1 MKTFVP
7 NEADIIREWFV
18 VDAAGKPAG
27 RLAVMIADVL
37 RGRNKPT
44 YTPHVDTGAFVVV
57 VNADKI
63 KLTGNK
69 EEKKIYQD
77 YSGYSSGLTETK
89 AKDIRAKHPERIIT
103 QAVKGMLPTN
113 RLSRQIIK
121 RLKVYAGSEHPHDA
135 QQVKELEYKG

>member
-1 MKTFVP
+1 MKTTVP
-7 NEADIIREWFV
+7 KEADIKRDWFI
-18 VDAAGKPAG
+18 VDAEGKAAG
-27 RLAVMIADVL
+27 RLAVVIANVL

-77 YSGYSSGLTETK
+77 YSGYSSGRTETL
-89 AKDIRAKHPERIIT
+89 AKDIRAKHPERIIM

-113 RLSRQIIK
+113 RMSRQIIK
-121 RLKVYAGSEHPHDA
+121 RLKVYAGPEHPHAA
-135 QQVKELEYKG
+135 QQVQELEFNG